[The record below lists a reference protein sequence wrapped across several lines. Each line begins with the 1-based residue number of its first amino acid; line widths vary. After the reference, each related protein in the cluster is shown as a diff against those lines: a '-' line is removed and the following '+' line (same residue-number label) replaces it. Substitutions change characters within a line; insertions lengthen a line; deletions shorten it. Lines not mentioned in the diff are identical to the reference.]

1 MFLELCT
8 SRVFLDWIKSSW
20 VNGFCWEG
28 LEQNRSLFL
37 PSEFSWNTAFD
48 NSWCVPLPLSDLC
61 LLLKSFYF
69 G

>member
-1 MFLELCT
+1 MDF
-8 SRVFLDWIKSSW
+8 VGK
-20 VNGFCWEG
+20 G